1 LIGKLQLIEP
11 GTHLKRCRA
20 RCLGTYKR
28 DTIAYTVVGVFY
40 VDQILG
46 MTQRV
51 HRTTAGIVISS
62 DPTNLD
68 EAHHEEM
75 GALHE

>member
-1 LIGKLQLIEP
+1 
-11 GTHLKRCRA
+11 
-20 RCLGTYKR
+20 
-28 DTIAYTVVGVFY
+28 VGVFY